1 MKTRLIAIGIL
12 IGMLIEF
19 AIIAMNAPITGG
31 CKTEIDTLTIKREL
45 NKTKH
50 KIVVR

>member
-12 IGMLIEF
+12 IGMIIEF

-31 CKTEIDTLTIKREL
+31 CKSEIDTITIKREL
-45 NKTKH
+45 KK
-50 KIVVR
+50 

>member
-19 AIIAMNAPITGG
+19 AIIAMSATPNITGG
-31 CKTEIDTLTIKREL
+31 CKTEIDTIVIKKEL
-45 NKTKH
+45 K
-50 KIVVR
+50 R

>member
-12 IGMLIEF
+12 IGMIIEF

-31 CKTEIDTLTIKREL
+31 CKSEIDTTTVKKEL
-45 NKTKH
+45 KK
-50 KIVVR
+50 

>member
-12 IGMLIEF
+12 IGMIIEF
-19 AIIAMNAPITGG
+19 AIIAINAPITGG
-31 CKTEIDTLTIKREL
+31 CKTEIDTIVIKKEL

-50 KIVVR
+50 KVVIR